1 MQLDGLTIFFGLI
14 GGLGLFFY
22 GFHVCGK
29 ALQNIASFSFRRGLE
44 KLTKN
49 VFLSLLVGFFI
60 TAMVQSSSATT
71 VFLVNFINAGLISL
85 TNSMGI
91 IFGANIGTTVT
102 VQIISFNLD
111 QYVFPAIALGA
122 VLKLFFEKKAIKTA
136 GEIILGFGL
145 IFLGIIV
152 MKGAMIP
159 LKDSGTFME
168 LIASVTGSGLKSI
181 ILGFAISAITAALI
195 HSSGGTLAIVI
206 ALAYT
211 GIFTD
216 LRQVIPLILG
226 AKIGTCATAFLA
238 SIKANRDSKRV
249 ALAHFIFN
257 LLEATITF
265 SLMTYFVQLI
275 QMSSPNI
282 VRQIANAHMASSI
295 VTALL
300 CIPFTKMIV
309 AMLYILIP
317 VLNDEKDNPN
327 LFDVKALE
335 TPSVAIQSVKK
346 SLLKM
351 GDTISEMLKISC
363 DGVLECR
370 YETTPKVFRM
380 EAQIDQIR
388 LHSFDYVMEISKHEL
403 SGYQALVLNS
413 YREITN
419 DFERMADH
427 VENII
432 DNAVYK
438 KREKCDLD
446 KASIET
452 IKRIR
457 DHITK
462 QFEEVYVA
470 LENEDAD
477 LATDI
482 LRKSKKDE
490 KTMYK
495 FNTVAINQRIKKGE
509 VHPEVGMLLIDVIY
523 NFQRIS
529 YHMRRVLYS
538 ILRINQRYD
547 DEKALQIKER

>member
-1 MQLDGLTIFFGLI
+1 MDKLGIFFGLI

-22 GFHVCGK
+22 GFHICGK

-49 VFLSLLVGFFI
+49 VFFSLLVGFFI

-91 IFGANIGTTVT
+91 IFGANIGTTLT
-102 VQIISFNLD
+102 VQVIAFNLD
-111 QYVFPAIALGA
+111 KYVFPAIALGA

-136 GEIILGFGL
+136 GDIILGFAL
-145 IFLGIIV
+145 IFLGIVV
-152 MKGAMIP
+152 MKNAMMP
-159 LKDSGTFME
+159 LKESGTFMNM
-168 LIASVTGSGLKSI
+168 IASVTGSGLKSI
-181 ILGFAISAITAALI
+181 ILGFVISAITAALI

-211 GIFTD
+211 GVFTD
-216 LRQVIPLILG
+216 IRQIIPLILG
-226 AKIGTCATAFLA
+226 AKLGTCITAFLA
-238 SIKANRDSKRV
+238 SIKANRDAKRV
-249 ALAHFIFN
+249 ALAHFMFN
-257 LLEATITF
+257 LIEATLTF
-265 SLMTYFVQLI
+265 SLMSYFAQFI
-275 QMSSPNI
+275 QTTSPNL

-295 VTALL
+295 VTAIL
-300 CIPFTKMIV
+300 CMPFTKMFV
-309 AMLYILIP
+309 GLLYEFIP
-317 VLNDEKDNPN
+317 VLDEEKENPN
-327 LFDVKALE
+327 LFDVKLLE

-351 GDTISEMLKISC
+351 GETISHMLKISC
-363 DGVLECR
+363 DGVIECR
-370 YETTPKVFRM
+370 YETTGKVFRM

-446 KASIET
+446 KTSAET
-452 IKRIR
+452 IKRVR
-457 DHITK
+457 DHIVK

-482 LRKSKKDE
+482 LRNSKKDE

-495 FNTVAINQRIKKGE
+495 YNTVSINQRIKKGD
-509 VHPEVGMLLIDVIY
+509 VHPEIGMLLIDVMY

-547 DEKALQIKER
+547 DEKALQIEES